1 MNKLTK
7 SKVLRGGAELR
18 RTPRSGDGARKFPLS
33 CEARQGW
40 GKTPTNSLAHSLLL
54 LWGPEAQGDFTRWC
68 QLGGLW
74 TFVAFHSTFE
84 LIDFMLHQFELTRS
98 IQLRPYNSIA
108 FFALIAVGD
117 NKQNNFILL

>member
-74 TFVAFHSTFE
+74 TFVAFHGTFE
-84 LIDFMLHQFELTRS
+84 LIDFMLHQFELT
-98 IQLRPYNSIA
+98 
-108 FFALIAVGD
+108 
-117 NKQNNFILL
+117 